1 MMIYDCRI
9 SGSKKIFTI
18 RPVLA
23 SDKTYTDETKSISKL
38 IAENNRDE
46 QTAIA
51 NYENL
56 ILRLNEVGAD
66 TEDIDHI
73 REIISDE
80 KNHSEVLNEILLK
93 YDEITPNID

>member
-1 MMIYDCRI
+1 MIYDCRI

-18 RPVLA
+18 RPILA
-23 SDKTYTDETKSISKL
+23 SDKTYTDETKSISEL

-51 NYENL
+51 NYETL

-66 TEDIDHI
+66 AEDIDHI

>member
-1 MMIYDCRI
+1 MVYDCRI

-18 RPVLA
+18 RPILA
-23 SDKTYTDETKSISKL
+23 SDKTYIDEAKSIAEL

-66 TEDIDHI
+66 VEDIDHI

-93 YDEITPNID
+93 YDEITSNID

>member
-1 MMIYDCRI
+1 MIYDCRI

-80 KNHSEVLNEILLK
+80 KNHSEVLNAILLK
-93 YDEITPNID
+93 YDNILPNEE

>member
-1 MMIYDCRI
+1 MIYDCKI
-9 SGSKKIFTI
+9 YGSKKIFTI

-23 SDKTYTDETKSISKL
+23 SDKTYTDETQSISEL

-80 KNHSEVLNEILLK
+80 KNHSEILNEILLK